1 MQIFGRSALNRVLT
15 PVREYTQNLKAPPH
29 AADPNIEMIGR
40 QGHIIFFK
48 APEIY
53 VKSVEKMY
61 KKNIK
66 HQG

>member
-1 MQIFGRSALNRVLT
+1 MIWLIWF
-15 PVREYTQNLKAPPH
+15 NLKAPPH

-53 VKSVEKMY
+53 VKSVEKIY
-61 KKNIK
+61 KKT
-66 HQG
+66 

>member
-1 MQIFGRSALNRVLT
+1 M
-15 PVREYTQNLKAPPH
+15 YLKAAPH

-61 KKNIK
+61 KKT
-66 HQG
+66 